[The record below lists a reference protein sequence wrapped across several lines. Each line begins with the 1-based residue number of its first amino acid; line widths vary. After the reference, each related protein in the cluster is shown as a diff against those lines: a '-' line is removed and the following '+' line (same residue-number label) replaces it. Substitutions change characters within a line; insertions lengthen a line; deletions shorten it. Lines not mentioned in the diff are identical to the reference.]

1 MEGGF
6 CTGSLLKPLVR
17 SFPFWIYLGLDIQ
30 FDLPR
35 APELLGAGDAFPNVR
50 PPTFPQDSE
59 TLGHSKSKACGGGGL
74 KEKPN
79 TDSLTKERDSRRES
93 KTNLFSLRVRD
104 VSMFVS

>member
-1 MEGGF
+1 LYRQFAEA
-6 CTGSLLKPLVR
+6 TGQIFPLLDLPLV
-17 SFPFWIYLGLDIQ
+17 LDIQ

-50 PPTFPQDSE
+50 PPKPPTVPQDSE

-79 TDSLTKERDSRRES
+79 TDSLTKERESRRES
-93 KTNLFSLRVRD
+93 KTNLFSLRVTD